1 MSNYHKPVL
10 LEESVS
16 GLVVNPA
23 GVYVDVTFGGGGHSQ
38 EILKRLNSEGR
49 LIAFDQDKD
58 VLSNVFEDERFM
70 LVQSNFRYLK
80 NYLRYLKVGEV
91 DGVLADFGV
100 SSHQFDEQKRGFSFR
115 FDAELD
121 MRMNTSQEKNAK
133 TVLNEYD
140 EKRLGEILWWYGE
153 VKSARKIAAE
163 IVKSRSEKPLET
175 TFDLVGVVKKVLKRE
190 DKKVLAQVFQAVRI
204 EVNDELQ
211 VIERLLEQLPDVVK
225 SGGRVAF
232 ITYHSLEDRLVKN
245 FIKTGTVRGRVEKDV
260 FGKIVRP
267 FEEVSKK
274 PIVPSEKEIK
284 ENPRARSAKL
294 RIAQKI

>member
-91 DGVLADFGV
+91 DGVFPA
-100 SSHQFDEQKRGFSFR
+100 
-115 FDAELD
+115 
-121 MRMNTSQEKNAK
+121 
-133 TVLNEYD
+133 
-140 EKRLGEILWWYGE
+140 
-153 VKSARKIAAE
+153 
-163 IVKSRSEKPLET
+163 
-175 TFDLVGVVKKVLKRE
+175 
-190 DKKVLAQVFQAVRI
+190 
-204 EVNDELQ
+204 
-211 VIERLLEQLPDVVK
+211 
-225 SGGRVAF
+225 
-232 ITYHSLEDRLVKN
+232 
-245 FIKTGTVRGRVEKDV
+245 
-260 FGKIVRP
+260 
-267 FEEVSKK
+267 
-274 PIVPSEKEIK
+274 
-284 ENPRARSAKL
+284 NPG
-294 RIAQKI
+294 